1 MTTCG
6 LTGKSVNNKTISRY
20 RKHHELKP
28 NLSKHDWDTTI
39 SPLPQPESCV
49 VLSDRF
55 ASHPSPPHFLL
66 ASPHLLPPPTMRL
79 LPHEN
84 CDSYAHC
91 QTENSHRR
99 QDRQKQ
105 GLHMQSSC
113 VIILLRECVKCGNG
127 SLSCRWHRV
136 NCGGELWQKQWVFM
150 RGTKS
155 GDDFF
160 FWKFKSFF
168 SSHLFFSKEQ

>member
-1 MTTCG
+1 MT
-6 LTGKSVNNKTISRY
+6 IR
-20 RKHHELKP
+20 
-28 NLSKHDWDTTI
+28 
-39 SPLPQPESCV
+39 PLPQPESCV
-49 VLSDRF
+49 VISDRF

-105 GLHMQSSC
+105 SLHMQSSC

-127 SLSCRWHRV
+127 SLNCRWHRV

-150 RGTKS
+150 RGTTS

-160 FWKFKSFF
+160 LKILSEIEISDKNWNLRAFLVATYFF
-168 SSHLFFSKEQ
+168 QKPIIDRIS